1 MDKKKCNYKTLE
13 LDNIVLELSKIY
25 NIEERKA
32 FDVYKKI
39 NHKEFNKKFVE
50 KIRKF
55 LSKNKLVIIEGA
67 LTSKKLIDEVFKNY
81 EFLFVYLYPSSIDRY
96 CYRIK
101 KRLESTKKEKV
112 SNIIIKEQVK
122 KMQLES
128 KERLNKFIN
137 DGYKV
142 NVIKV

>member
-50 KIRKF
+50 KIRNF

-67 LTSKKLIDEVFKNY
+67 LT
-81 EFLFVYLYPSSIDRY
+81 
-96 CYRIK
+96 
-101 KRLESTKKEKV
+101 
-112 SNIIIKEQVK
+112 
-122 KMQLES
+122 
-128 KERLNKFIN
+128 
-137 DGYKV
+137 
-142 NVIKV
+142 